1 MRNHFTTTMGLVFV
15 FLAIFLSG
23 NKIYAQENSSHN
35 KEKIDIQH
43 IIFSHTDDSYEWH
56 ITNVGEKEIIVPLP
70 IILYSKNSGWNV
82 FMSSRFHENG
92 GTYKGFYISKSEN
105 NSGKIVERDVSG
117 NEIRPVNIS
126 ISKNVFE
133 LLLVVGIVTVV
144 ILYSARWYRNKKAN
158 DDAPGGFV
166 GFMEMFVMSINDDV
180 IKSSIGEKH
189 YRKYSPYLLTVFF
202 FIFASNL
209 MGMIPVFP
217 GGANITGNI
226 AITFFLAICTF
237 LATNLFGNKH
247 YWKDIFWPE
256 VPTWLKFPVPM
267 MPLIEFFGVFTKPFA
282 LMVRLFAN
290 ILAGHAIIISLVC
303 IIFITFQMGVV
314 AGTSL
319 TVVSVAMTIFMDFL
333 ELLVAFI
340 QAYVFTMLSAV
351 FIGLAHLEPEKNN
364 QQ

>member
-1 MRNHFTTTMGLVFV
+1 MRKHKNIVLTLLFMLLTVSVWNNT
-15 FLAIFLSG
+15 
-23 NKIYAQENSSHN
+23 YAQNSEHSG
-35 KEKIDIQH
+35 KKIDIQH

-70 IILYSKNSGWNV
+70 VILYSQKTGWNV
-82 FMSSRFHENG
+82 FLSSKFHENG
-92 GTYKGFYISKSEN
+92 GTYNGFYISNSKEN
-105 NSGKIVERDVSG
+105 EGKIVEKDEAG
-117 NEIRPVNIS
+117 NEIKPINIS
-126 ISKNVFE
+126 ISKDVLE
-133 LLLVVGIVTVV
+133 LLIVVCLVT
-144 ILYSARWYRNKKAN
+144 ILVLRCARWYKNRKPN
-158 DDAPGGFV
+158 DDAPKGFV

-189 YRKYSPYLLTVFF
+189 YRKYAPYLLTVFF
-202 FIFASNL
+202 FIFTSNL
-209 MGMIPVFP
+209 VGMIPIFP
-217 GGANITGNI
+217 AGANITGNI
-226 AITFFLAICTF
+226 AITFFLALCTF
-237 LATNLFGNKH
+237 IATNLFGNKH

-267 MPLIEFFGVFTKPFA
+267 MPVIEFFGVFTKPFA

-303 IIFITFQMGVV
+303 IIFITFQMGFV

-351 FIGLAHLEPEKNN
+351 FIGLAHLEPEKK
-364 QQ
+364 

>member
-1 MRNHFTTTMGLVFV
+1 
-15 FLAIFLSG
+15 
-23 NKIYAQENSSHN
+23 
-35 KEKIDIQH
+35 
-43 IIFSHTDDSYEWH
+43 
-56 ITNVGEKEIIVPLP
+56 
-70 IILYSKNSGWNV
+70 
-82 FMSSRFHENG
+82 MSSCFHENG
-92 GTYKGFYISKSEN
+92 GVYKGFYISNSEK
-105 NSGKIVERDVSG
+105 NSGKIVEKDSQG
-117 NEIRPVNIS
+117 NEIRPLNFS
-126 ISKNVFE
+126 ISKDVFE
-133 LLLVVGIVTVV
+133 LLLVVCIVMFIV
-144 ILYSARWYRNKKAN
+144 LHSAKWYKNKKPS
-158 DDAPGGFV
+158 DDAPKGFV
-166 GFMEMFVMSINDDV
+166 GFMEMFIMSINDDV

-189 YRKYSPYLLTVFF
+189 YKKYSPYLLTVFF

-209 MGMIPVFP
+209 MGIIPIFP
-217 GGANITGNI
+217 AGANITGNI

-256 VPTWLKFPVPM
+256 VPTWLKCPVPM

-303 IIFITFQMGVV
+303 IIFITFQMGVI

-351 FIGLAHLEPEKNN
+351 FIGLAHLEPEHK
-364 QQ
+364 

>member
-1 MRNHFTTTMGLVFV
+1 MRNRIIQFFGVLLL
-15 FLAIFLSG
+15 FLTITSLD
-23 NKIYAQENSSHN
+23 NKVCAQEADNLS

-56 ITNVGEKEIIVPLP
+56 ITNIGEKEIIVPLP
-70 IILYSKNSGWNV
+70 VILYSKTSGWNV
-82 FMSSRFHENG
+82 FMSSCFPENG
-92 GTYKGFYISKSEN
+92 GVYKGFYISNSEK
-105 NSGKIVERDVSG
+105 NSGKIVEKDSQG
-117 NEIRPVNIS
+117 NEIKPLNFS
-126 ISKNVFE
+126 ISKDVFE
-133 LLLVVGIVTVV
+133 LLLVVCIVMFIV
-144 ILYSARWYRNKKAN
+144 LHSAKWYKNKKPS
-158 DDAPGGFV
+158 DDAPKGFV
-166 GFMEMFVMSINDDV
+166 GFMEMFIMSINDDV

-189 YRKYSPYLLTVFF
+189 YKKYSPYLLTVFF

-209 MGMIPVFP
+209 MGIIPIFP
-217 GGANITGNI
+217 AGANITGNI

-256 VPTWLKFPVPM
+256 VPTWLKCPVPM

-303 IIFITFQMGVV
+303 IIFITFQMGVI

-351 FIGLAHLEPEKNN
+351 FIGLAHLEPEHK
-364 QQ
+364 

>member
-1 MRNHFTTTMGLVFV
+1 MRKHKNIVLTLLFMLLTVSVWNNT
-15 FLAIFLSG
+15 
-23 NKIYAQENSSHN
+23 YAQNSEHSG

-70 IILYSKNSGWNV
+70 VILYSQETGWNV
-82 FMSSRFHENG
+82 FLSSKFHENG
-92 GTYKGFYISKSEN
+92 GTYNGFYISKSKEN
-105 NSGKIVERDVSG
+105 EGKIVEKDEAG
-117 NEIRPVNIS
+117 NEIKPFNIS
-126 ISKNVFE
+126 ISKDVLE
-133 LLLVVGIVTVV
+133 LLIVVCIVT
-144 ILYSARWYRNKKAN
+144 ILVLRCARWYKNRKPS
-158 DDAPGGFV
+158 DDAPKGFV

-189 YRKYSPYLLTVFF
+189 YRKYAPYLLTVFF
-202 FIFASNL
+202 FIFTSNL
-209 MGMIPVFP
+209 VGMIPVFP
-217 GGANITGNI
+217 AGANITGNI
-226 AITFFLAICTF
+226 AITFFLALCTF
-237 LATNLFGNKH
+237 IATNLFGNKH

-267 MPLIEFFGVFTKPFA
+267 MPVIEFFGVFTKPFA

-303 IIFITFQMGVV
+303 IIFITFQMGIV

-351 FIGLAHLEPEKNN
+351 FIGLAHLEPEKK
-364 QQ
+364 